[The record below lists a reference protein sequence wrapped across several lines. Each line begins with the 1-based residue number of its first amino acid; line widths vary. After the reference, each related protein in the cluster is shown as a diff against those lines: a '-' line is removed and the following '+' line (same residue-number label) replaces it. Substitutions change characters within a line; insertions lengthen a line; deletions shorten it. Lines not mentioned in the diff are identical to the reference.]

1 MEFHEDK
8 AIYLQIGDLLCEQIL
23 SGTWPPNEKIPSV
36 REMGVSLQVNPNTAL
51 RTYDFLQQRGIIFN
65 KRGIGYFVEED
76 AVKKILDFRREDF
89 FANTLP
95 SFYKTI
101 SLLQITPEEIIRRY
115 HLFLNDESFQTDPSS
130 TTNSE
135 TTRQ

>member
-23 SGTWPPNEKIPSV
+23 SGTWPPTEKIPSV
-36 REMGVSLQVNPNTAL
+36 REMGVSLQVNPNTVL

-89 FANTLP
+89 YANTLP

-101 SLLQITPEEIIRRY
+101 SLLQIEPEEILRRY
-115 HLFLNDESFQTDPSS
+115 QLFLNDAPSQNDPLPNTS
-130 TTNSE
+130 TNK
-135 TTRQ
+135 RP

>member
-8 AIYLQIGDLLCEQIL
+8 PIYLQIAELLSEQIL
-23 SGTWPPNEKIPSV
+23 VGQWAPGEKIPSV
-36 REMGVSLQVNPNTAL
+36 REMGVNLQVNPNTAL

-101 SLLQITPEEIIRRY
+101 SLLQITPEEILDRY
-115 HLFLNDESFQTDPSS
+115 KVYMNDASIQP
-130 TTNSE
+130 E
-135 TTRQ
+135 TSLHTLVTKRQ

>member
-8 AIYLQIGDLLCEQIL
+8 PIYLQIAELLSEQIL
-23 SGTWPPNEKIPSV
+23 VGQWPPSEKIPSV
-36 REMGVSLQVNPNTAL
+36 REMGVNLQVNPNTAL

-89 FANTLP
+89 FVNTLP

-101 SLLQITPEEIIRRY
+101 SLLQITPEEILDRY
-115 HLFLNDESFQTDPSS
+115 KVYMNDETLQPIKSQT
-130 TTNSE
+130 TTVTN
-135 TTRQ
+135 RQ

>member
-1 MEFHEDK
+1 MQFHDDK
-8 AIYLQIGDLLCEQIL
+8 PIYLQIAELLCEQIL
-23 SGTWPPNEKIPSV
+23 TGQWPPSQKISSV
-36 REMGVSLQVNPNTAL
+36 REMGVNLQVNPNTAL

-101 SLLQITPEEIIRRY
+101 SLLQITPEEILSRY
-115 HLFLNDESFQTDPSS
+115 KVYMNDESLQPEPSQN
-130 TTNSE
+130 TSE
-135 TTRQ
+135 TKR

>member
-1 MEFHEDK
+1 MEFREPQ
-8 AIYLQIGDLLCEQIL
+8 AIYLQIAELLSEQIL
-23 SGTWPPNEKIPSV
+23 TGQWLSNEKIPSV

-89 FANTLP
+89 FANILP

-101 SLLQITPEEIIRRY
+101 SLLQITPEEILRRY
-115 HLFLNDESFQTDPSS
+115 TVFMNDETFQSEHLS
-130 TTNSE
+130 NTTE
-135 TTRQ
+135 TKQQ

>member
-1 MEFHEDK
+1 MEFHDDK
-8 AIYLQIGDLLCEQIL
+8 PIYLQIAELLSEQIL
-23 SGTWPPNEKIPSV
+23 TGQWPSNEKIPSV

-51 RTYDFLQQRGIIFN
+51 RTYDFMQQRGIIYN

-76 AVKKILDFRREDF
+76 AVKKILDLRREDF
-89 FANTLP
+89 YTNTLP

-115 HLFLNDESFQTDPSS
+115 QLFLNDESFQATIS
-130 TTNSE
+130 TNTSE
-135 TTRQ
+135 TKR

>member
-1 MEFHEDK
+1 MEFHDDK
-8 AIYLQIGDLLCEQIL
+8 PIYLQIGDLLCEQIL
-23 SGTWPPNEKIPSV
+23 TGTWPPNDKIPSV

-65 KRGIGYFVEED
+65 KRGIGFFVEED

-101 SLLQITPEEIIRRY
+101 SLLQITPEEILSRY
-115 HLFLNDESFQTDPSS
+115 KVYMNDESLQPETALNS
-130 TTNSE
+130 TE
-135 TTRQ
+135 TKRQ

>member
-89 FANTLP
+89 YANTLP

-101 SLLQITPEEIIRRY
+101 SLLQIPAEEILRRY
-115 HLFLNDESFQTDPSS
+115 QEYQQDEQLRQTKP
-130 TTNSE
+130 TTTENN
-135 TTRQ
+135 RQ

>member
-1 MEFHEDK
+1 MDFREDK
-8 AIYLQIGDLLCEQIL
+8 AIYLQIGDLLSEQIL
-23 SGTWPPNEKIPSV
+23 AGTWPPHDKIPSV
-36 REMGVSLQVNPNTAL
+36 REMGVNLQVNPNTAL

-101 SLLQITPEEIIRRY
+101 SLLQITPEEILRRY
-115 HLFLNDESFQTDPSS
+115 KVYMNDELLQPEISLN
-130 TTNSE
+130 TTE
-135 TTRQ
+135 TKRQ

>member
-1 MEFHEDK
+1 MEFHDDK
-8 AIYLQIGDLLCEQIL
+8 PIYLQIAELLSEQIL
-23 SGTWPPNEKIPSV
+23 VGQWPPSEKIPSV
-36 REMGVSLQVNPNTAL
+36 REMGVNLQVNPNTAL

-101 SLLQITPEEIIRRY
+101 SLLEIAPEEIIRRY
-115 HLFLNDESFQTDPSS
+115 QLFLQDESFQKENSSS
-130 TTNSE
+130 TTE
-135 TTRQ
+135 

>member
-1 MEFHEDK
+1 MEFHENK
-8 AIYLQIGDLLCEQIL
+8 AIFLQIGDLLCEQIL
-23 SGTWPPNEKIPSV
+23 AGTWPPLEKIPSV
-36 REMGVSLQVNPNTAL
+36 REMGVSLQVNPNTVL

-89 FANTLP
+89 FSNTLP

-101 SLLQITPEEIIRRY
+101 SLLQIPLEEILRRFN
-115 HLFLNDESFQTDPSS
+115 LFQNDESNQTDKNLN
-130 TTNSE
+130 TSE
-135 TTRQ
+135 TKRQ

>member
-1 MEFHEDK
+1 MQFHDDK
-8 AIYLQIGDLLCEQIL
+8 PIYLQIAELLCEQIL
-23 SGTWPPNEKIPSV
+23 TGQWPPSQKISAV
-36 REMGVSLQVNPNTAL
+36 REMGVNLQVNPNTAL

-101 SLLQITPEEIIRRY
+101 SLLQITPEEILSRY
-115 HLFLNDESFQTDPSS
+115 KVYMNDESLQPDISLNT
-130 TTNSE
+130 SE
-135 TTRQ
+135 TKR

>member
-1 MEFHEDK
+1 MEFHDDK
-8 AIYLQIGDLLCEQIL
+8 PIYLQIGDLLCEQIL
-23 SGTWPPNEKIPSV
+23 TGTWPPNDKIPSV

-101 SLLQITPEEIIRRY
+101 SLLQITPEEILSRY
-115 HLFLNDESFQTDPSS
+115 KVYMNDESLQPETSLN
-130 TTNSE
+130 TTE
-135 TTRQ
+135 TKRQ

>member
-1 MEFHEDK
+1 MEFQEDK

-23 SGTWPPNEKIPSV
+23 TGTWPPNEKIPSV

-51 RTYDFLQQRGIIFN
+51 RTYDFLQQRGIIYN

-101 SLLQITPEEIIRRY
+101 SLLQISPEEIIRRY
-115 HLFLNDESFQTDPSS
+115 KLYLNDESFQSVQS
-130 TTNSE
+130 TTTSE
-135 TTRQ
+135 TKRQ

>member
-1 MEFHEDK
+1 MVFHEDK
-8 AIYLQIGDLLCEQIL
+8 PIYLQIGDLLCEQIL
-23 SGTWPPNEKIPSV
+23 AGTWPPHEKIPSD
-36 REMGVSLQVNPNTAL
+36 REMGVNLQVNPNTAL

-101 SLLQITPEEIIRRY
+101 SLLQITPEEILSRY
-115 HLFLNDESFQTDPSS
+115 KVYMNDESLQPEPSQN
-130 TTNSE
+130 TSE
-135 TTRQ
+135 TKR

>member
-1 MEFHEDK
+1 MEFREDK

-23 SGTWPPNEKIPSV
+23 TGTWPPNDKIPSV
-36 REMGVSLQVNPNTAL
+36 REMGVNLQVNPNTVL

-76 AVKKILDFRREDF
+76 AVKNILDFRREDF

-101 SLLQITPEEIIRRY
+101 SLLQITPEEILSRY
-115 HLFLNDESFQTDPSS
+115 KVYMNDESLQPETALNS
-130 TTNSE
+130 TE
-135 TTRQ
+135 TKRQ

>member
-1 MEFHEDK
+1 MEFHDNK

-101 SLLQITPEEIIRRY
+101 SLLQIPTEEIIRRY
-115 HLFLNDESFQTDPSS
+115 QLFQKDESILADQPN
-130 TTNSE
+130 TTTE
-135 TTRQ
+135 TKRQ

>member
-1 MEFHEDK
+1 MEFHDDK
-8 AIYLQIGDLLCEQIL
+8 PIYLQIGDLLCEQIL
-23 SGTWPPNEKIPSV
+23 AGTWPPNDKIPSV

-76 AVKKILDFRREDF
+76 AVKKILVFRREDF

-101 SLLQITPEEIIRRY
+101 SLLQITPEEILSRY
-115 HLFLNDESFQTDPSS
+115 KVYMNDESLQPETALN
-130 TTNSE
+130 TTE
-135 TTRQ
+135 TKRQ